1 MTPPS
6 LPQPLDRLPDDRHPG
21 APAGTRRPMP
31 LPGGDKSASPHAA
44 QWPHRSPQSASP
56 TRPPGG
62 EHSGRLPGPDG
73 LDPLASGAQPPHRVH
88 AFDLPATPTSV
99 GAARRAVRALLTRW
113 GTDDEVRDNAVIVT
127 SELVTNAVTHS
138 ASERI
143 ACRLHSTA
151 DRLRIEVED
160 QNRAA
165 ALPTPRQPD
174 PDDQSG
180 RGLLLVAALSRDWGV
195 TGTRRSARVVWAE
208 LATAPDAAP
217 SSVPHPDRLTPHSAE
232 GRPAHAPLFTKP

>member
-6 LPQPLDRLPDDRHPG
+6 LPQPLDRLPDDRSSG
-21 APAGTRRPMP
+21 APAGTWRPAL
-31 LPGGDKSASPHAA
+31 LPGGDRSASPRAA
-44 QWPHRSPQSASP
+44 QWPHRSPQPASS

-62 EHSGRLPGPDG
+62 EPAGRLPGPDG
-73 LDPLASGAQPPHRVH
+73 LDPLASGAQPARRVH
-88 AFDLPATPTSV
+88 AFDLPATPASV
-99 GAARRAVRALLTRW
+99 GAARRAVRALLTSW
-113 GTDDEVRDNAVIVT
+113 GTGEDVRDNAVIVT

-151 DRLRIEVED
+151 GRLRIEVED

-165 ALPTPRQPD
+165 ALPTPRRPD

-180 RGLLLVAALSRDWGV
+180 RGLLLVEALSRDWGV
-195 TGTRRSARVVWAE
+195 TGTHRSGRVVWAE
-208 LATAPDAAP
+208 LATATDTAP
-217 SSVPHPDRLTPHSAE
+217 SPAPQPDRPTPHSAE
-232 GRPAHAPLFTKP
+232 GRPAHGPLFPQP